1 MAFRVYE
8 PAEDVVTKRGVARLA
23 GIALVTVAGLAA
35 CSGPAKP
42 SSELSKDLDAASSAS
57 TLTLAPTTG
66 RRDVV
71 SDVER
76 SPDARRAPAPSRV
89 QLVSHKVTQVTPNP
103 VEATP
108 APVAVTPS
116 TAVAAAPAAAVP
128 TPATTPATMSRR
140 PSQQQTQPGRY
151 KTEAEVFSNA
161 PFPINP

>member
-1 MAFRVYE
+1 M
-8 PAEDVVTKRGVARLA
+8 TKRGVARLA
-23 GIALVTVAGLAA
+23 GITLATAAGLAA

-71 SDVER
+71 SAVER

-89 QLVSHKVTQVTPNP
+89 QLISHKITRATPDP

-108 APVAVTPS
+108 APAAIAPAT
-116 TAVAAAPAAAVP
+116 TVAAAPAAVSP
-128 TPATTPATMSRR
+128 TPATAPATMSRR
-140 PSQQQTQPGRY
+140 PTQQETQPGRY
-151 KTEAEVFSNA
+151 KTEAEVFRNA